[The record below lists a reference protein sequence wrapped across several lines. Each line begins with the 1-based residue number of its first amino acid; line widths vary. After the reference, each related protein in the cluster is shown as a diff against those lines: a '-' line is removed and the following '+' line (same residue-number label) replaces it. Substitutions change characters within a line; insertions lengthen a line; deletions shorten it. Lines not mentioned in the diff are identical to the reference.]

1 MDRDSEEKI
10 MLKKIISA
18 ALTAM
23 LALQA
28 SASAYELKF
37 KYESGTEGSAFAF
50 IYDENGKLEVVEKC
64 ETVKN
69 DRACTAEISSGE
81 NKKIKLLFPNSAKL
95 IESFITEES
104 KDEIKEENKNEST
117 EENKQ
122 NPYPTAMDAATAYMM
137 VKEVGKTAEGDEI
150 KTKLT
155 VFFRG
160 EEKTFLLDES
170 AELDS
175 ASDVNFLMEG
185 ELLTSLRA
193 GDIIYC
199 STNLSGKIRTV
210 ELIYRPT
217 DFDIVTDERNY
228 GENFEGLYTVEG
240 SVTQINPT
248 PIVPFGGSVG
258 AKRAYAFGL
267 IRECGAS
274 YITLGNKSGLA
285 KNNMDIDINENT
297 VVYVYDKAKKDGNVR
312 IGDISDITASS
323 FASEAEDEYGN
334 ITDMSNYFEHNY
346 ALVKMAEGTATEIAL
361 YLNY

>member
-1 MDRDSEEKI
+1 

-28 SASAYELKF
+28 SAGAYELKF
-37 KYESGTEGSAFAF
+37 NYESGTEGSAFAF
-50 IYDENGKLEVVEKC
+50 IYDENGKLEAVEKC
-64 ETVKN
+64 EAVKN
-69 DRACTAEISSGE
+69 DGACTAEISGGE
-81 NKKIKLLFPNSAKL
+81 NKKIKLLFPHSAKL

-104 KDEIKEENKNEST
+104 KDEIKDEIKEENKNEST

-160 EEKTFLLDES
+160 EEKSFLLDES

-175 ASDVNFLMEG
+175 ASDVNFSMEG
-185 ELLTSLRA
+185 EPLTSLRA

-228 GENFEGLYTVEG
+228 GENFEDLYTVEG
-240 SVTQINPT
+240 SVTQVNPT
-248 PIVPFGGSVG
+248 PIVPFGGSLG
-258 AKRAYAFGL
+258 AKRAYALGL

-274 YITLGNKSGLA
+274 YITLCNKSGLA

-312 IGDISDITASS
+312 IGDISDIAASS